1 MAKNKVKASG
11 LTEKVVTSKGTTTK
25 SGVGSAINTV
35 SGGSKAAG
43 AVAGAKN
50 LLMKAANNAQNAY
63 KEAQGKEASNQARLA
78 DEQEQQRQQEEM
90 QRQMQEFLNNYAPS
104 VDYMGVYND
113 YASRMNNILQQQKDA
128 LNQQTTSRARSAYV
142 ANEQGKN
149 EIPRLLSNAGV
160 TGGLAEKVRTNQNT
174 SYQQNLANILSD
186 TATQGAELERNNAN
200 LISEAYKEAM
210 SNQQA
215 VDNERALAAQQYANQ
230 LALIQ
235 QQQAYEEQQAR
246 TEAANNGL
254 NAALTGGFK
263 DSYDSKGKFKT
274 SAANQM
280 SGYYNQAKAS
290 GASQATLDNFEHAMI
305 LAAQARYNSN
315 PDNRKEK
322 LTWQQYKQKYV
333 GDRIGKVY

>member
-1 MAKNKVKASG
+1 MAKIKINKTNKPGSELKNTPA
-11 LTEKVVTSKGTTTK
+11 LKGD
-25 SGVGSAINTV
+25 INST
-35 SGGSKAAG
+35 GGNKAAD
-43 AVAGAKN
+43 AVAKAKN
-50 LLMKAANNAQNAY
+50 SLANAAKNAKEAY
-63 KEAQGKEASNQARLA
+63 QEAQGRAASEQARLA

-90 QRQMQEFLNNYAPS
+90 QRQMQEYLDNYAPS

-128 LNQQTTSRARSAYV
+128 LNQQTAAKARSAYV

-230 LALIQ
+230 LALQ
-235 QQQAYEEQQAR
+235 QQQQEYDRQQAEQ
-246 TEAANNGL
+246 EAADSIATSSLGRISGDIYKKVNGKQKL
-254 NAALTGGFK
+254 V
-263 DSYDSKGKFKT
+263 SS
-274 SAANQM
+274 
-280 SGYYNQAKAS
+280 QAKQIASIYNTAKSS
-290 GASQATLDNFEHAMI
+290 GASQSTLNQLQAAMT
-305 LAAQARYNSN
+305 AAAEQRWQEKYGSKKN
-315 PDNRKEK
+315 PSISKSAYLK
-322 LTWQQYKQKYV
+322 KYV
-333 GDRIGKVY
+333 TDRIS

>member
-1 MAKNKVKASG
+1 MAKIKTNKTNKPGSELKNTPA
-11 LTEKVVTSKGTTTK
+11 LKGD
-25 SGVGSAINTV
+25 INST
-35 SGGSKAAG
+35 GGNKAAD
-43 AVAGAKN
+43 AVAKAKN
-50 LLMKAANNAQNAY
+50 SLVNAAKNAKEAY
-63 KEAQGKEASNQARLA
+63 QEAQGRAASEQARLA

-90 QRQMQEFLNNYAPS
+90 QRQMQEYLDNYAPS

-128 LNQQTTSRARSAYV
+128 LNQQTAAKARSAYV

-200 LISEAYKEAM
+200 LVSEAYKEAM

-230 LALIQ
+230 LALQ
-235 QQQAYEEQQAR
+235 QQQQEYSRQQAEQ
-246 TEAANNGL
+246 EAADSIATSSLGRISGDIYKKVNGKQKL
-254 NAALTGGFK
+254 V
-263 DSYDSKGKFKT
+263 SS
-274 SAANQM
+274 
-280 SGYYNQAKAS
+280 QAKQIASIYNTAKSS
-290 GASQATLDNFEHAMI
+290 GASQSTLNQLQAAMT
-305 LAAQARYNSN
+305 AAAEQRWQEKYGSKKN
-315 PDNRKEK
+315 PSISKSAYLK
-322 LTWQQYKQKYV
+322 KYV
-333 GDRIGKVY
+333 TDRIS

>member
-1 MAKNKVKASG
+1 MAKIKTNKTNKPGSELKNTPA
-11 LTEKVVTSKGTTTK
+11 LKGD
-25 SGVGSAINTV
+25 INST
-35 SGGSKAAG
+35 GGNKAAD
-43 AVAGAKN
+43 AVAKAKN
-50 LLMKAANNAQNAY
+50 SLVNAAKNAKEAY
-63 KEAQGKEASNQARLA
+63 QEAQGKAASNQARLA

-128 LNQQTTSRARSAYV
+128 LNQQTTSKARSAYV

-160 TGGLAEKVRTNQNT
+160 TGGIAEKVRTNQNT

-200 LISEAYKEAM
+200 LVSEAYKEAM

-230 LALIQ
+230 LALQ
-235 QQQAYEEQQAR
+235 QQQQEYARQQAEQ
-246 TEAANNGL
+246 EAADSIARERLSKVSGDIYGTKNG
-254 NAALTGGFK
+254 K
-263 DSYDSKGKFKT
+263 KT
-274 SAANQM
+274 LLSSEANQM
-280 SGYYNQAKAS
+280 SSIYNDAMAN
-290 GASQATLDNFEHAMI
+290 GASQSTLNNIRSAMEV
-305 LAAQARYNSN
+305 AASRRWEEKKKPSMS
-315 PDNRKEK
+315 KEAYIK
-322 LTWQQYKQKYV
+322 KYV
-333 GDRIGKVY
+333 TDRITKKG

>member
-1 MAKNKVKASG
+1 MAKIKTNKTNKPGSELKNTPA
-11 LTEKVVTSKGTTTK
+11 LKGD
-25 SGVGSAINTV
+25 INST
-35 SGGSKAAG
+35 GGNKAAD
-43 AVAGAKN
+43 AVAKAKN
-50 LLMKAANNAQNAY
+50 SLVNAAKNAKEAY
-63 KEAQGKEASNQARLA
+63 QEAQGKAASNQARLA

-128 LNQQTTSRARSAYV
+128 LNQQTTSKARSAYV

-160 TGGLAEKVRTNQNT
+160 TGGIAEKVRTNQNT

-230 LALIQ
+230 LALQ
-235 QQQAYEEQQAR
+235 QQQQEYARQQAEQ
-246 TEAANNGL
+246 EAADSIAAASLGRVSGDIYKKKNGKNVL
-254 NAALTGGFK
+254 
-263 DSYDSKGKFKT
+263 SS
-274 SAANQM
+274 SQANQIA
-280 SGYYNQAKAS
+280 SIYNTAKSS
-290 GASQATLDNFEHAMI
+290 GASQSTLNQLQAAMT
-305 LAAQARYNSN
+305 AAAEQRWQEKYGSKSK
-315 PDNRKEK
+315 PSISKEAYLK
-322 LTWQQYKQKYV
+322 KYV
-333 GDRIGKVY
+333 TDRIS